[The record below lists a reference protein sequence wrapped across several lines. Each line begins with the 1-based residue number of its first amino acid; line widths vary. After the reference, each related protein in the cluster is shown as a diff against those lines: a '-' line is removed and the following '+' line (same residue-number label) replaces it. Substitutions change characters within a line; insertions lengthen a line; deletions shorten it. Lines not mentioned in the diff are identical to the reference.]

1 MDNNIDQETLRMMV
15 SLELQDAESLRK
27 GKHREG
33 DPPPDAEIA
42 AWLYEQELL
51 SLETFYADRDLNS
64 GFASSEEALADPF
77 TSATRASHA
86 EESQLDTQTGKANE
100 PNQCD
105 KASQEDERMVLTDA
119 IAAAAVAFTEAKE
132 APEAEKPN
140 RAKESKKGRCI
151 VCKEETLFTETLK
164 YPGGQ
169 IYCHGCNEER
179 FQLAI
184 LDGLFPPLDAVA
196 KQPPSA

>member
-15 SLELQDAESLRK
+15 FLELQDADSQMK

-51 SLETFYADRDLNS
+51 SLETFYADQ
-64 GFASSEEALADPF
+64 EALADPLTAA
-77 TSATRASHA
+77 TSASHT
-86 EESQLDTQTGKANE
+86 EDSQFDTQTGKADE
-100 PNQCD
+100 PNQCH
-105 KASQEDERMVLTDA
+105 KASQEDEHIALINSV
-119 IAAAAVAFTEAKE
+119 AAADFTLTETEEARQ
-132 APEAEKPN
+132 AE
-140 RAKESKKGRCI
+140 ESSQGEEFKKGRCT

-164 YPGGQ
+164 YPGGH
-169 IYCHGCNEER
+169 IYCQGCNEER

-196 KQPPSA
+196 RQPPSA

>member
-1 MDNNIDQETLRMMV
+1 MDNDIDQETLQMMV
-15 SLELQDAESLRK
+15 ALELQDVDSQLK

-51 SLETFYADRDLNS
+51 SLETFYTDHDLNS
-64 GFASSEEALADPF
+64 GEEALADRF
-77 TSATRASHA
+77 TTATRASHT
-86 EESQLDTQTGKANE
+86 EESQLDTQT
-100 PNQCD
+100 
-105 KASQEDERMVLTDA
+105 
-119 IAAAAVAFTEAKE
+119 AAAVAFTEAKE

-140 RAKESKKGRCI
+140 QAKESKKGRCY
-151 VCKEETLFTETLK
+151 VCKEETSFTETLK
-164 YPGGQ
+164 YPGGH

-196 KQPPSA
+196 KQSPSA

>member
-1 MDNNIDQETLRMMV
+1 Q
-15 SLELQDAESLRK
+15 
-27 GKHREG
+27 
-33 DPPPDAEIA
+33 
-42 AWLYEQELL
+42 
-51 SLETFYADRDLNS
+51 
-64 GFASSEEALADPF
+64 EALADPF
-77 TSATRASHA
+77 TTATRASYP
-86 EESQLDTQTGKANE
+86 EDSQLDTQK
-100 PNQCD
+100 
-105 KASQEDERMVLTDA
+105 
-119 IAAAAVAFTEAKE
+119 AAAVAFTEAKE

-140 RAKESKKGRCI
+140 QAKESKKGRCI

-164 YPGGQ
+164 YPGGH

>member
-15 SLELQDAESLRK
+15 SLELQDADSLMK

-51 SLETFYADRDLNS
+51 SLETFYTDRDLNS
-64 GFASSEEALADPF
+64 GFASS
-77 TSATRASHA
+77 ASHT
-86 EESQLDTQTGKANE
+86 EDSQFDTQTGKADE

-105 KASQEDERMVLTDA
+105 KASQEDEHMVL
-119 IAAAAVAFTEAKE
+119 INSVAAADFALTETEKARQDE
-132 APEAEKPN
+132 EPNQAEQ
-140 RAKESKKGRCI
+140 SKKGRCY
-151 VCKEETLFTETLK
+151 VCKEETSFTETLK
-164 YPGGQ
+164 YPGGH

-179 FQLAI
+179 FQLAV

-196 KQPPSA
+196 RQPPSA

>member
-1 MDNNIDQETLRMMV
+1 MDDNIDKKTLRLMV
-15 SLELQDAESLRK
+15 ALELQDADSPMK

-33 DPPPDAEIA
+33 DPPADAEIA

-51 SLETFYADRDLNS
+51 SLETFHAGRDLNNRQ
-64 GFASSEEALADPF
+64 EAVADRF
-77 TSATRASHA
+77 TTATRASHTVD
-86 EESQLDTQTGKANE
+86 SQLDTQT
-100 PNQCD
+100 
-105 KASQEDERMVLTDA
+105 
-119 IAAAAVAFTEAKE
+119 AAAAGFTLTKAKE
-132 APEAEKPN
+132 ARQAEEPSQ
-140 RAKESKKGRCI
+140 AEESKKGRCI
-151 VCKEETLFTETLK
+151 VCKEETLFTEILK
-164 YPGGQ
+164 YPGGH